1 VSSPAWPGGRRSAV
15 AFTFDF
21 DAEEVWIGEDPAN
34 ASRPGV
40 LSQGAYGAKVG
51 LPLVLEALERH
62 GVKATVFVPGRT
74 VERHPARVREVVE
87 AGHELGHHGYTHTHP
102 GRLSAEDEE
111 REFVRAREILA
122 AYGTPVTGYRSPA
135 WDFSAATMGILE
147 RHGIVYSSNLMDD
160 IRPYRHP
167 GGVVELPVQW
177 LLDDAPHFWFSNAS
191 WTKGIQSPRHVLEL
205 WLAELEGVHRLGGL
219 TVFTMHPQI
228 IGRPSRLAML
238 EQLLADVSARSDV
251 WIATCAEIAAWTRGR

>member
-1 VSSPAWPGGRRSAV
+1 MTAWPEGRRSAV

-40 LSQGAYGAKVG
+40 LSQGTYGAKVG
-51 LPLVLEALERH
+51 LPLVLDALERH
-62 GVKATVFVPGRT
+62 GVKATFFVPGRT
-74 VERHPARVREVVE
+74 VERHPECVRDIVR

-102 GRLSAEDEE
+102 GRLSAEQEE

-122 AYGTPVTGYRSPA
+122 EYGTEVTGYRSPA
-135 WDFSAATMGILE
+135 WDFSAATLGILE

-160 IRPYRHP
+160 IRPYRHA
-167 GGVVELPVQW
+167 GGVVELPVHW

-191 WTKGIQSPRHVLEL
+191 WTKSIQLPRHVLEL
-205 WLAELEGVHRLGGL
+205 WLAELDGVHRLGGL

-228 IGRPSRLAML
+228 IARPSRLAML
-238 EQLLADVSARSDV
+238 DDLLADVTARRDV
-251 WIATCAEIAAWTRGR
+251 WVATGAEVAAWTLAA